1 MKYAFAVGTSN
12 DRNAFSRPTS
22 NASRMWS
29 QSSLDFESDE
39 GDTRTLMKAIAESL
53 TELETL
59 VGKLPTADWAVYPSS
74 IFSSHEAKEDES

>member
-1 MKYAFAVGTSN
+1 MTGTSN

-39 GDTRTLMKAIAESL
+39 GDTRALMKAIAESL
-53 TELETL
+53 TELETP
-59 VGKLPTADWAVYPSS
+59 VGKLPTADWENRTD
-74 IFSSHEAKEDES
+74 FSFGIEKSG